1 MRINVLQL
9 IPGAAAAEGVAV
21 IIDVFRAFTVEAYI
35 MNNGAKRLFA
45 AGEKELAYKAKKE
58 DGGVI
63 LIGERKGVM
72 LPGFDYGNSP
82 SGIENADFSGKTVVH
97 TTSAGTQGIA
107 NAVNADLILTG
118 ALVNARATAEYIK
131 RLNPQTVSLVC
142 MGLEAKRPTEEDDL
156 CAFYIKALLEGKR
169 PDLTSAVERL
179 SRTSGAKFFDP
190 AKSCV
195 FPRKDFFLCT
205 KPDVF
210 GFALSAERA
219 ENGMHRI
226 KKIEVY

>member
-1 MRINVLQL
+1 MRINILRML
-9 IPGAAAAEGVAV
+9 PGAEAAEGVAV

-35 MNNGAKRLFA
+35 MNNGAGRLFA
-45 AGEKELAYKAKKE
+45 AGEKELAYQAKKE

-118 ALVNARATAEYIK
+118 ALVNAKATAEYIK
-131 RLNPQTVSLVC
+131 RLDPQTVSLVC
-142 MGLEAKRPTEEDDL
+142 MGLEAKRPAEEDEL
-156 CAFYIKALLEGKR
+156 CAEYIKALLEGR
-169 PDLTSAVERL
+169 RIDLTKGIERL
-179 SRTSGAKFFDP
+179 KHTSGAKFFDP
-190 AKSCV
+190 AKNCV
-195 FPRKDFFLCT
+195 FPKEDFFLCT
-205 KPDVF
+205 ELDRFNFVLK
-210 GFALSAERA
+210 AERG
-219 ENGMHRI
+219 ENGLDQI
-226 KKIEVY
+226 KKIDI